1 MRNRYQMPG
10 ASALFGALGGQTAE
24 QAKNAELDRLGR
36 LDLQRSQMGLYDARA
51 EAERADVQRKQ
62 AEFDAQ
68 QKARNLRMDPNF
80 LAQVVGMRVPE
91 VAPTDVNAI
100 VKRGM
105 GGPFELPQIDP
116 MNRRLIGETLAG
128 LFAGGAADAP
138 TNAEQMAKVV
148 SGAGSSAQRLQA
160 PSIAAS
166 DPITAAFMLNAGTGH
181 QAPAQAAA
189 LPGGLGTFSPLTG
202 ALAYDPQ
209 MKQSALA
216 TASATAGKN
225 SYDAERGGIVDWTNG
240 QFRPLTTPDG
250 APIGPKPT
258 AAAAG
263 PKPTYD
269 ATRGVVVNPAD
280 GTARPVTMEG
290 GAPLPDKV
298 LSPADKARQ
307 EKQRREAVAART
319 SMEGATADLQRLKK
333 IAAEVRDHPGLK
345 GITGVRGVFPNYP
358 GGDAANAEAKL
369 ETLKSQVGF
378 SVLQKMRDLSK
389 TGGAL
394 GQVSDRENVMLQNNL
409 AALAKAQ
416 SFEEFQKSLNE
427 IIAFVDDTVARL
439 EGAYRDTYSGVDGQQ
454 EPAAGAARAVRRTG
468 TAPDG
473 RKVIEY
479 TDGSIEYAQ

>member
-10 ASALFGALGGQTAE
+10 AHALFGTLTGQTAE
-24 QAKNAELDRLGR
+24 QAQNAELDRLGK

-51 EAERADVQRKQ
+51 EAERADIQQKQ
-62 AEFDAQ
+62 AAFDAQ
-68 QKARNLRMDPNF
+68 QRARQLRMDPNF

-166 DPITAAFMLNAGTGH
+166 DPITAAFMLNAGVGKE
-181 QAPAQAAA
+181 APAQAAA

-202 ALAYDPQ
+202 SLMYDPQ
-209 MKQSALA
+209 MKQSALTSAAA
-216 TASATAGKN
+216 TAAKN
-225 SYDAERGGIVDWTNG
+225 AFDAERGGFLDYETR
-240 QFRPLTTPDG
+240 QFLPATTPEG
-250 APIGPKPT
+250 VPIGPKPT

-319 SMEGATADLQRLKK
+319 SMDGATADLDRLRK
-333 IAAEVRDHPGLK
+333 IATEVRDHPGLK

-358 GGDAANAEAKL
+358 GGEAANAEAKL

-378 SVLQKMRDLSK
+378 SVLQKMRDMSK

-416 SFEEFQKSLNE
+416 SMEEFQKSLND
-427 IIAFVDDTVARL
+427 IIAFVDDTKARL
-439 EGAYRDTYSGVDGQQ
+439 EGAYRDTYGDASGAS
-454 EPAAGAARAVRRTG
+454 EPAGARTIRRTG

-473 RKVIEY
+473 RKVVEY
-479 TDGSIEYAQ
+479 SDGTLEYAQ

>member
-24 QAKNAELDRLGR
+24 QAKNAELDRLGK

-51 EAERADVQRKQ
+51 EVERADAQRKQ
-62 AEFDAQ
+62 AEFDANQ
-68 QKARNLRMDPNF
+68 RARNLRMDPNF

-91 VAPTDVNAI
+91 VAPTDINAI
-100 VKRGM
+100 VRRGQ
-105 GGPFELPQIDP
+105 GGPFEMPQIDP
-116 MNRRLIGETLAG
+116 MQRRLIGETLAG

-138 TNAEQMAKVV
+138 TNAEQMGKVV
-148 SGAGSSAQRLQA
+148 FGAGSSAQRLQA

-189 LPGGLGTFSPLTG
+189 LPNGLGTFSPLTG
-202 ALAYDPQ
+202 ALTYDPQ
-209 MKQSALA
+209 MKQSALTSA
-216 TASATAGKN
+216 AATAGKS
-225 SYDAERGGIVDWTNG
+225 SYDAERGGIVDWSNG

-250 APIGPKPT
+250 APIGPKP
-258 AAAAG
+258 AAAAA
-263 PKPTYD
+263 KPTYD

-307 EKQRREAVAART
+307 EKQRREAVTART

-416 SFEEFQKSLNE
+416 SMEEFQKSLND

-439 EGAYRDTYSGVDGQQ
+439 EGAYRDTYGGVEGQQ
-454 EPAAGAARAVRRTG
+454 EPAPAGGAARAVRRTG

-473 RKVIEY
+473 RKVVEY

>member
-10 ASALFGALGGQTAE
+10 AHALFGTLTGQTAE
-24 QAKNAELDRLGR
+24 QAQNAELDRLSK
-36 LDLQRSQMGLYDARA
+36 LDLNRSQMGLYDARA
-51 EAERADVQRKQ
+51 EAERADAQRKQ
-62 AEFDAQ
+62 AEFDANQ
-68 QKARNLRMDPNF
+68 RARNLRMDPNF

-91 VAPTDVNAI
+91 VAPTDVKAF
-100 VKRGM
+100 VRRGQ
-105 GGPFELPQIDP
+105 GGPFEMPQIDP
-116 MNRRLIGETLAG
+116 MQRRLIGETLAG

-148 SGAGSSAQRLQA
+148 FGAGSSAQRLQA

-189 LPGGLGTFSPLTG
+189 LPNGLGTFSPLTG
-202 ALAYDPQ
+202 ALTYDPQ
-209 MKQSALA
+209 MKQSALTSAAA
-216 TASATAGKN
+216 TAAKN
-225 SYDAERGGIVDWTNG
+225 AFDPERGGFLNYETR
-240 QFRPLTTPDG
+240 QFLPATTPEG
-250 APIGPKPT
+250 VPIGPKPAKAET
-258 AAAAG
+258 
-263 PKPTYD
+263 KHTYD
-269 ATRGVVVNPAD
+269 ATRGVVVDPAT
-280 GTARPVTMEG
+280 GTARPVTMG
-290 GAPLPDKV
+290 DGAPLPDKV
-298 LSPADKARQ
+298 LSPADRARQ
-307 EKQRREAVAART
+307 EKQRREAVTART

-439 EGAYRDTYSGVDGQQ
+439 EGAYRDTYGGVEGQQ
-454 EPAAGAARAVRRTG
+454 EPAPAGGAARAVRRTG

-473 RKVIEY
+473 RKVVEY
-479 TDGSIEYAQ
+479 TDGSVEYAQ